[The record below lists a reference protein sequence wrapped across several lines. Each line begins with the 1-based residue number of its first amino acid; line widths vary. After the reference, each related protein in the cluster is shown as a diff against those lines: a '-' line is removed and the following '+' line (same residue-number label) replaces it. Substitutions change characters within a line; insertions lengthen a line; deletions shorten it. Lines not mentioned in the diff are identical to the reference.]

1 MYHYTIDMVYFFV
14 NAKKRKL
21 KKKFYKILNVYL
33 HKRNVKLRL

>member
-14 NAKKRKL
+14 NAKK
-21 KKKFYKILNVYL
+21 KKKKYYKILNVYL